1 MINTA
6 VSHENVALLE
16 DRDAPEMETARP
28 IVLRSDSLAES
39 VVALIVLAVAQRAI
53 GFVRSLLVCDWLE
66 PHQLGEWDLANRF
79 LLLAAPLLVFGLP
92 GTFGRYLEH
101 YRRRGLLRAVLVRT
115 SLVCAALACVAIL
128 GMTAAPEFISDQVF
142 GHVGRADEILIIVVC
157 LLAVIAYNYLTEML
171 TALRM
176 VRVSSMFQFVNTVV
190 FAAMSVILLA
200 FWRADAMSI
209 VVAYGGACLLL
220 VLIALSWLAWRW
232 PRLPR
237 DRARLERGDLWV
249 KLLPFAV
256 WVWTTNLLYN
266 LFEVMDRYM
275 VVHYGNLTDPQALI
289 GQYHSA
295 QVVPLLMVS
304 VAGILGGMILPH
316 LAHDWEAGRRE
327 QVNRTLNLTIKLL
340 GLAMFAGATIVLV
353 FAPVLFETIWHGKF
367 PQGQSLFPLA
377 LLSCAWLGLATV
389 TQMYLWCAE
398 KARWSCMALGLG
410 LAANLVLNLVLIP
423 HYGLAGAVAAT
434 TIANAVVLAILLGL
448 NRTLGFRLS
457 PGMWIVLLIP
467 VTLLLGPFAAS
478 AGLILVVVLAVFGNS
493 LLDDAEKRHLAEVC
507 RDYARRFS
515 SIPRTIS

>member
-6 VSHENVALLE
+6 VTGDNLALLD
-16 DRDAPEMETARP
+16 DRDAPEVETSRP
-28 IVLRSDSLAES
+28 IILRSDSLAES

-66 PHQLGEWDLANRF
+66 SDQLGEWDLANRF
-79 LLLAAPLLVFGLP
+79 LLLAAPLVVLGLP

-101 YRRRGLLRAVLVRT
+101 YRQRGLLRAVLMRT
-115 SLVCAALACVAIL
+115 SLVCAALACLAIL
-128 GMTAAPEFISDQVF
+128 GMSMAPEFVSDQVF
-142 GHVGRADEILIIVVC
+142 GHVGRAEEILILVGC

-176 VRVSSMFQFVNTVV
+176 VRVSSIVQFVNTAV
-190 FAAMSVILLA
+190 FAALSVAFLA
-200 FWRADAMSI
+200 VWRADAMAI
-209 VVAYGGACLLL
+209 VAAYGGSCLLL
-220 VLIALSWLAWRW
+220 VLVALGWLAWTW

-237 DRARLERGDLWV
+237 DQAHLERGDLWA

-266 LFEVMDRYM
+266 LFEVVDRYM
-275 VVHYGNLTDPQALI
+275 VVHYGNLSDPQALI

-327 QVNRTLNLTIKLL
+327 HVNRTLNLTIKLL
-340 GLAMFAGATIVLV
+340 GLAMFAGATIVLLL
-353 FAPVLFETIWHGKF
+353 APLLFETIWRGKF

-389 TQMYLWCAE
+389 TQIYLWCAE
-398 KARWSCMALGLG
+398 KARWSCMALGVG
-410 LAANLVLNLVLIP
+410 LAANVALNLFLIP
-423 HYGLAGAVAAT
+423 YYGLGGAVAAT
-434 TIANAVVLAILLGL
+434 TIANAVVLAILLWL
-448 NRTLGFRLS
+448 NRTLGFKLTS
-457 PGMWIVLLIP
+457 GTWIVLIMP
-467 VTLLLGPFAAS
+467 VTLLLGPLIAA
-478 AGLILVVVLAVFGNS
+478 AGLISVVVLAAFGNG
-493 LLDDAEKRHLAEVC
+493 LLDNDEKGRLAEVC
-507 RDYARRFS
+507 RACARRFS
-515 SIPRTIS
+515 SIPRTTS